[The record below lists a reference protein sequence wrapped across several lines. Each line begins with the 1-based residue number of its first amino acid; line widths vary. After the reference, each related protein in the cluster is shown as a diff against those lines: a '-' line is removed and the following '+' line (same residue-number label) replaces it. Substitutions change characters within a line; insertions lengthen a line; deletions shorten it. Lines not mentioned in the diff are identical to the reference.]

1 MSESTDQP
9 IETPANE
16 EAPNL
21 PRPDELH
28 FLEPPKLSFRREN
41 GRLQMKLEGEEE
53 WQEVILWRLFALTEP
68 EKWISVANKED
79 KEIGVL
85 MELHGLSAQSIACV
99 RDELYRRYL
108 VPEISRIYSCR
119 QRLDM
124 VEWNVETDRGRVTF
138 LVRHHHDQTQQTLPR
153 RVALTDVEGNRYDIP
168 DVEELDPE
176 SRKLLEQR
184 T

>member
-9 IETPANE
+9 NETPATE
-16 EAPNL
+16 EASDL

-28 FLEPPKLSFRREN
+28 FLTPTELSFRREN
-41 GRLQMKLEGEEE
+41 GRLRMKRESEEE
-53 WQEVILWRLFALTEP
+53 WQEVALLRLFALTEP
-68 EKWISVANKED
+68 EKWISVANKDD

-85 MELHGLSAQSIACV
+85 RDLHGLSSESIACV

-108 VPEISRIYSCR
+108 VPEITKIYSCR

-138 LVRHHHDQTQQTLPR
+138 LVRHHHDQAQQSLPR
-153 RVALTDVEGNRYDIP
+153 RVSLTDVEGNRYDIP
-168 DVEELDPE
+168 DIEALDPE